1 MYGRTEPKESGGS
14 GGKLPK
20 WVIPAAIGGT
30 ALLVVIALSITTNKR
45 PVVAAGTLTIMQD
58 GTYLV
63 YPADIMRVLDG
74 DTVDLKFRIWVDL
87 VKEARIRLLGIDAP
101 EVRGEEKP
109 QGLIVAAY
117 LKDRITGRQ
126 VYLKTDGKPDK
137 YGRLLGIILVDSDD
151 GKTKI
156 DLNKEMLEKGLVRA
170 YN

>member
-1 MYGRTEPKESGGS
+1 M
-14 GGKLPK
+14 
-20 WVIPAAIGGT
+20 
-30 ALLVVIALSITTNKR
+30 LLVLLVIIIVARTNHVRAARTLEIT
-45 PVVAAGTLTIMQD
+45 QD

-63 YPADIMRVLDG
+63 YPAEITRVLDG

-109 QGLIVAAY
+109 EGLIVTAY
-117 LKDRITGRQ
+117 LKDRIAGRR

-137 YGRLLGIILVDSDD
+137 YGRLLGIILVASDD

-156 DLNKEMLEKGLVRA
+156 DLNKEMLEKGLVKA